1 MNNPYLKGKTQQI
14 LVSSSKD
21 GFLKFWDLEQQ
32 TCISSFSDELMTKVS
47 DFVMIP
53 ELKAIII
60 GGGSEENHLK
70 LYQVYIDEKTYLLD
84 VKIHQ
89 KIKKESQGKVV

>member
-1 MNNPYLKGKTQQI
+1 MHLQLFG
-14 LVSSSKD
+14 
-21 GFLKFWDLEQQ
+21 
-32 TCISSFSDELMTKVS
+32 ELMTKVS

-60 GGGSEENHLK
+60 GGGSEENNLK

-89 KIKKESQGKVV
+89 KIKKES

>member
-1 MNNPYLKGKTQQI
+1 M
-14 LVSSSKD
+14 
-21 GFLKFWDLEQQ
+21 
-32 TCISSFSDELMTKVS
+32 MTKVS

-70 LYQVYIDEKTYLLD
+70 LYQVYINEKTYLLD
-84 VKIHQ
+84 VKVHQ
-89 KIKKESQGKVV
+89 KIKKESNGKVVQLNYSASKKLLSCLCNNGSQSGNTLEFYKVIIDN